1 MLSAIPNIITS
12 IRFLLVIPISV
23 YIYQGNDLL
32 ALTLFIVAGLS
43 DGLDGYLARK
53 YNWISKFGQF
63 LDPLADKF
71 LIVGTLLALAFTR
84 QTSFVVCIYNDKQRW
99 NSSCWLYFVFIA
111 F

>member
-43 DGLDGYLARK
+43 DGFVRHHEFEHLLLQ
-53 YNWISKFGQF
+53 KFDRC
-63 LDPLADKF
+63 L
-71 LIVGTLLALAFTR
+71 
-84 QTSFVVCIYNDKQRW
+84 
-99 NSSCWLYFVFIA
+99 
-111 F
+111 